1 MRKTES
7 NYHGFKWSFQF
18 FKFLYKFSSRILFF
32 RPFRETELVT
42 NRLLWTMKFND
53 RQKRWTKAISPT
65 KGIFFSGKIWLSTF
79 LSSFFDP
86 TFQKKNFSTEIRE
99 NYEIET
105 KPNCLLLFNKPLP
118 LCVPVCTVASTSMVG
133 HQIGWRNF
141 SGLSSSNG
149 GPRGQRPLVR
159 QLRDNIRLG

>member
-1 MRKTES
+1 MNIS
-7 NYHGFKWSFQF
+7 MFQF
-18 FKFLYKFSSRILFF
+18 FLQIFVKNSFF

-99 NYEIET
+99 NYEIEA
-105 KPNCLLLFNKPLP
+105 KPNCSLLFNKTLP
-118 LCVPVCTVASTSMVG
+118 LSVPVCTVASTSMVG

-141 SGLSSSNG
+141 SGLSSSSE
-149 GPRGQRPLVR
+149 GPRGQLLLVR